1 MITHT
6 KRFIASA
13 LAYFILGHALG
24 MIYLLDPD
32 LIAHIKPI
40 HTHITLL
47 GGVSFMIM
55 GITYFVIPLF
65 TQKKVFSERAINL
78 HFIMANV
85 GLLGMIISLAFESYS
100 SLFLFSII
108 EVFSSY
114 LFLFNIIS
122 TARKGEAVDTVPEE
136 GSLLTL
142 KGDSLT
148 DRWATFFT
156 QASVIYYVLG
166 CTMGGYMAHDPAKWG
181 YLKAHFHINL
191 LGWVTMMIYGV
202 AYHLFPRFSGS
213 AVRYK
218 NLVKYSFFVA
228 NAGLIIMSA
237 ALIYRAATGSD
248 VSTIY
253 FIITAAIIE
262 SIAALMFVYNIMPCI
277 KSSLNKMNRP
287 SLLFIRASITYLMI
301 GILFGIYMVYNPA
314 IIERFIPVHAHLN
327 LLGWVMMMIFG
338 VGYYIIPAIS
348 GKELFSQKIA
358 RIQFWIANS
367 GLIGFLIMLPQ
378 NNGGNKGS
386 LMFFA
391 TLIFISFFLF
401 VFNIAKSGALNSLLN
416 RT

>member
-6 KRFIASA
+6 KRFIASS

-24 MIYLLDPD
+24 MVYLLRPD
-32 LIAHIKPI
+32 LIAHIRPV

-47 GGVSFMIM
+47 GGVSFMII
-55 GITYFVIPLF
+55 GVTYFVIPLF
-65 TQKKVFSERAINL
+65 IQKKAFNEKAINL
-78 HFIMANV
+78 HFIMANA
-85 GLLGMIISLAFESYS
+85 GLLGMIISLALENYAG
-100 SLFLFSII
+100 LYLFSII
-108 EVFSSY
+108 EVVSSY

-122 TARKGEAVDTVPEE
+122 TAIKGKPVEALPEE
-136 GSLLTL
+136 GSFLLL
-142 KGDSLT
+142 EGDSYT
-148 DRWATFFT
+148 DRWATLFT
-156 QASVIYYVLG
+156 QASAVYFVLG
-166 CTMGGYMAHDPAKWG
+166 CTMGGYMAHDPARWG
-181 YLKAHFHINL
+181 YLKVHFHVNL

-213 AVRYK
+213 AVQNK
-218 NLVKYSFFVA
+218 KLVKYNFFIA

-248 VSTIY
+248 VSTVY
-253 FIITAAIIE
+253 SIIAAGIIE
-262 SIAALMFVYNIMPCI
+262 SVAALMFVFNIMPCI
-277 KSSLNKMNRP
+277 KDSLNKMSRP

-301 GILFGIYMVYNPA
+301 GILFGIYMAYNPS

-348 GKELFSQKIA
+348 GRKLFSQKIA

-367 GLIGFLIMLPQ
+367 GLIGFLIVLPQ
-378 NNGGNKGS
+378 NNGGNKS
-386 LMFFA
+386 AIMFFA
-391 TLIFISFFLF
+391 MLIFISVFLF
-401 VFNIAKSGALNSLLN
+401 IFNIAKSGALSSLLS